1 MRRFALV
8 FLIAAF
14 GGVWAASPATAG
26 VTLSSPFRSSV
37 EDLVLSRSG
46 VMFGITSTQN
56 SRVVVVQLGARGR
69 IVRSWPV
76 PLPTSKLQRVFANLT
91 VGEEGN
97 AAVAIE
103 YEDDQYIPTGVSNPH
118 EAPECC
124 GHIAISSWRLGQAPP
139 VAHDV
144 SPKVRVDSRQP
155 YWPQIVLA
163 KSEVTAVWS
172 RGNETPYE
180 IGEAEDQLE
189 QAYGKVGRPLHTRS
203 VLQVG
208 GHIRSLDLHLEPD
221 GRPVASWIDDGNIL
235 RTDIGS
241 VRTGLPVSRRFHA
254 LPGAQEGL
262 GFTHDARG
270 HTVFA
275 YVLDKHLMIVASN
288 DGGKFGDAHR
298 VATLPSNANHPE
310 VRAGGDGVLLVSWIA
325 EYVVGRD
332 EGSSDR
338 FDVELGH
345 IFGATSPPLQLPVA
359 TNSEADEGQARSF
372 VDSQGMAVLIA
383 SRYKH
388 NLEHYEPVVFVAGE
402 GQQFGL
408 PIPIASN
415 LLNCPFQLERTTTE
429 QEVEPN
435 RRGETIFQ
443 TLCEER
449 SGRFH
454 QTYSVRFKP

>member
-1 MRRFALV
+1 MRRFALA

-14 GGVWAASPATAG
+14 GQVSAGSAATAG

-37 EDLVLSRSG
+37 EDVVLSRSG
-46 VMFGITSTQN
+46 VMFGITSTGQ

-76 PLPTSKLQRVFANLT
+76 ALPTSKLQRVSADLT

-103 YEDDQYIPTGVSNPH
+103 YEDDQYVPTGVSYPH
-118 EAPECC
+118 EEAECC

-163 KSEVTAVWS
+163 KSEVTAVWR
-172 RGNETPYE
+172 RGNETPDG

-189 QAYGKVGRPLHTRS
+189 QAYGKVGRRLHTRS
-203 VLQVG
+203 VLQVPG
-208 GHIRSLDLHLEPD
+208 QIDFLDLHLEPD
-221 GRPVASWIDDGNIL
+221 GRPVASWIDDGSIL

-241 VRTGLPVSRRFHA
+241 VREGLGVSRRFQA
-254 LPGAQEGL
+254 LFGNQEGV

-275 YVLDKHLMIVASN
+275 SVLGKHLMIIASS

-298 VATLPSNANHPE
+298 VATLPSNATKPE
-310 VRAGGDGVLLVSWIA
+310 VRAGGDAVLLVSWIA
-325 EYVVGRD
+325 QYVVGRD

-338 FDVELGH
+338 FDIELGH
-345 IFGATSPPLQLPVA
+345 IFGVVSAPRQLPVA
-359 TNSEADEGQARSF
+359 TNSEADENGTRSF
-372 VDSQGMAVLIA
+372 VDSQGRAVLIA
-383 SRYKH
+383 SRYTH
-388 NLEHYEPVVFVAGE
+388 NLEHYEPVVFVAKE
-402 GQQFGL
+402 DQHFGP

-415 LLNCPFQLERTTTE
+415 LLNCPFQLERTETE

-435 RRGETIFQ
+435 RGGEAIFE

-449 SGRFH
+449 SGRVH
-454 QTYSVRFKP
+454 QTYFVRFKP

>member
-1 MRRFALV
+1 
-8 FLIAAF
+8 
-14 GGVWAASPATAG
+14 
-26 VTLSSPFRSSV
+26 
-37 EDLVLSRSG
+37 
-46 VMFGITSTQN
+46 MFGITSTQQ

-76 PLPTSKLQRVFANLT
+76 PLPTSKLQRVSADLT
-91 VGEEGN
+91 IGEEGN

-103 YEDDQYIPTGVSNPH
+103 YEDDQYVPTGASYPH

-163 KSEVTAVWS
+163 KSEVTAVWR
-172 RGNETPYE
+172 RGNETPNG

-189 QAYGKVGRPLHTRS
+189 QAYGKVGQRLHTRS
-203 VLQVG
+203 VLHVPGQ
-208 GHIRSLDLHLEPD
+208 IDFLDLHLEPD
-221 GRPVASWIDDGNIL
+221 GRPVASWIDDGSIL

-241 VRTGLPVSRRFHA
+241 VREGLGVSRRFQA
-254 LPGAQEGL
+254 LFGNQEGV

-275 YVLDKHLMIVASN
+275 SVLGKHLMIIASS

-298 VATLPSNANHPE
+298 IATLPSNATAPE
-310 VRAGGDGVLLVSWIA
+310 VRAGGDAVLLVSWVA
-325 EYVVGRD
+325 QYVVGRD

-345 IFGATSPPLQLPVA
+345 IFGATSPPFQLPVA

-372 VDSQGMAVLIA
+372 VDSQGRAVLIA

-388 NLEHYEPVVFVAGE
+388 GLAHYEPVVSSPKMTSILGRRSRSRQIFSIVHFNWNARRPNKKSNPTDAEKPSSRRCVRKTAGASTKRIS
-402 GQQFGL
+402 F
-408 PIPIASN
+408 ASN
-415 LLNCPFQLERTTTE
+415 PEHRSTA
-429 QEVEPN
+429 
-435 RRGETIFQ
+435 GTIHA
-443 TLCEER
+443 R
-449 SGRFH
+449 SGRPVGGDFC
-454 QTYSVRFKP
+454 FLLNAA

>member
-8 FLIAAF
+8 FLIAVF
-14 GGVWAASPATAG
+14 GQVSAGSAATAG

-37 EDLVLSRSG
+37 EDVVLSRSG
-46 VMFGITSTQN
+46 VMFGITSTQQ

-76 PLPTSKLQRVFANLT
+76 PLPTSKLQRVSADLT
-91 VGEEGN
+91 IGEEGN

-103 YEDDQYIPTGVSNPH
+103 YEDEQYVPTGVSYPH

-144 SPKVRVDSRQP
+144 SPEVRVDSRQP

-163 KSEVTAVWS
+163 KSEVTVVWI

-208 GHIRSLDLHLEPD
+208 GHMRFLDLHLEPD
-221 GRPVASWIDDGNIL
+221 GKPVASWMDDGNIL
-235 RTDIGS
+235 RTDTGS
-241 VRTGLPVSRRFHA
+241 VREGLPVSRRFRA
-254 LPGAQEGL
+254 LPGDQEGL

-275 YVLDKHLMIVASN
+275 SVLGKQLIIIASS
-288 DGGKFGDAHR
+288 DGGKFGHAHR
-298 VATLPSNANHPE
+298 VATLPSNATRPE
-310 VRAGGDGVLLVSWIA
+310 VRAGGDAVLLVSWVA
-325 EYVVGRD
+325 QYVVGRD

-345 IFGATSPPLQLPVA
+345 IFGAMSAPLQLPVA
-359 TNSEADEGQARSF
+359 TNSEADEDQARSF
-372 VDSQGMAVLIA
+372 VDSQGRAVLIA

-388 NLEHYEPVVFVAGE
+388 GLAHYEPVVFVAGE
-402 GQQFGL
+402 DHHFGP

-435 RRGETIFQ
+435 RRGEAILE
-443 TLCEER
+443 TLCEEN
-449 SGRFH
+449 SGRVH
-454 QTYSVRFKP
+454 QTYFVRFKP

>member
-1 MRRFALV
+1 VSA
-8 FLIAAF
+8 
-14 GGVWAASPATAG
+14 
-26 VTLSSPFRSSV
+26 
-37 EDLVLSRSG
+37 D
-46 VMFGITSTQN
+46 
-56 SRVVVVQLGARGR
+56 
-69 IVRSWPV
+69 
-76 PLPTSKLQRVFANLT
+76 LT

-103 YEDDQYIPTGVSNPH
+103 YEDDQYVPTGVSYPH
-118 EAPECC
+118 ESPECC

-163 KSEVTAVWS
+163 KSEVTAVWR
-172 RGNETPYE
+172 RGNETPNG

-189 QAYGKVGRPLHTRS
+189 QAYGKVGRRLHTRS

-208 GHIRSLDLHLEPD
+208 GQIDFLDLHLEPD
-221 GRPVASWIDDGNIL
+221 GRPVASWIDDGSIL

-241 VRTGLPVSRRFHA
+241 VREGLGVSRRFQA
-254 LPGAQEGL
+254 LFGNQEGV

-275 YVLDKHLMIVASN
+275 SVLGKHLMIIASS

-298 VATLPSNANHPE
+298 VATLPSNATKPE
-310 VRAGGDGVLLVSWIA
+310 VRAGGDAVLLVSWIA
-325 EYVVGRD
+325 QYVVGRD

-359 TNSEADEGQARSF
+359 TNSEADENGTRSF
-372 VDSQGMAVLIA
+372 VDSQGRAVLIA

-388 NLEHYEPVVFVAGE
+388 SLAHYEPVVFVAGKD
-402 GQQFGL
+402 QHFGP

-435 RRGETIFQ
+435 RRGETILE
-443 TLCEER
+443 TLCEEN
-449 SGRFH
+449 SGRVH
-454 QTYSVRFKP
+454 QTYFVRFKP